1 MTSTPLR
8 KTSHG
13 RTRYNS
19 IKNDTKIG
27 VDTKNLNKLKY
38 SATSAEKIVTSTEY
52 GHYKIK
58 IHCYS
63 CWNEITKIINNKHL
77 HQYLY

>member
-19 IKNDTKIG
+19 IKNYAKIG
-27 VDTKNLNKLKY
+27 VDTKNLSNPKY
-38 SATSAEKIVTSTEY
+38 SATSAENIVTSTKY
-52 GHYKIK
+52 GHYNIQM
-58 IHCYS
+58 HCYS
-63 CWNEITKIINNKHL
+63 C
-77 HQYLY
+77 